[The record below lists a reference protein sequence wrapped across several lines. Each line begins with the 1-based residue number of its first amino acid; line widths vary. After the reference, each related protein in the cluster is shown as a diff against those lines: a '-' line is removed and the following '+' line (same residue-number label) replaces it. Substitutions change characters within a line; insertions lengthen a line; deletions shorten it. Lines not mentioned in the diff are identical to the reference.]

1 LGFLGWS
8 TFRFEN
14 LDFGGWISLDFLGF
28 SRPKLDLSM
37 GYVEKA
43 GNAFSR
49 RFSLRQ
55 GPTTGAWG
63 LGYKQGQ
70 DLSRRDLN
78 LLSDFLQ

>member
-1 LGFLGWS
+1 
-8 TFRFEN
+8 
-14 LDFGGWISLDFLGF
+14 
-28 SRPKLDLSM
+28 M

-49 RFSLRQ
+49 RLSLRQ
-55 GPTTGAWG
+55 GPTTGPWG